1 MDRIYIVV
9 KRSKNNYYVAET
21 IMATNSRDKAD
32 KLSRDLNDCG
42 FDFDFFVEEF
52 VPDQLCEEF
61 KDDLLFKIKDAKKS
75 YEIMK
80 SLLE

>member
-9 KRSKNNYYVAET
+9 KRLKINHYVAET
-21 IMATNSRDKAD
+21 IMATNSKDKAD
-32 KLSRDLNDCG
+32 KLSRDLNDCS
-42 FDFDFFVEEF
+42 FDSDFFIEEF

-61 KDDLLFKIKDAKKS
+61 KDDLLLLIKDAKRS